1 MLYHWVK
8 LELPIKGVVL
18 FESNSIEL
26 AALVGRQRR
35 HEEVLVYL
43 GQRKGLIV
51 DSRIQ
56 LQVIIWVFDKNGTIG
71 LIGNFFHDKVVP
83 IVDYVVPEK
92 SL

>member
-56 LQVIIWVFDKNGTIG
+56 LQVVI
-71 LIGNFFHDKVVP
+71 
-83 IVDYVVPEK
+83 
-92 SL
+92 